1 MLVESPILVVEF
13 LIFGCAYL
21 FSVGEFINPL
31 NCDSQPADLL
41 EWTQP
46 ADLMFQD
53 LLKCVQEWKT
63 CYWKDEMGM

>member
-1 MLVESPILVVEF
+1 
-13 LIFGCAYL
+13 
-21 FSVGEFINPL
+21 
-31 NCDSQPADLL
+31 LL